1 MAPLG
6 DNGTVN
12 GDFALGGNGGK
23 GGQMRSRARDWA
35 GRALAFAR
43 SAEPRAA
50 PSGRAVAADLGLA
63 SAAALASLIAVIY
76 TTRGQDS
83 VWLYPNGEL
92 VTQGAQGSGGIPA
105 AAAFSVLVTT
115 APLALRRIRPLTA
128 FWVVFSGIILTS
140 QYINTVTVIA
150 IVVAA
155 YSAVVHSRYRGAALI
170 SVPLVGLVITAIFPD
185 TSPPLTRR
193 FAALF
198 VLVPVALV
206 GNAVQMWRRR
216 ADDSQARLRHAQA
229 EHEAATAR
237 ALAAERARI
246 AGELHDVVTHNVS
259 VMVVQ
264 AGAARRVLA
273 ASPGEA
279 TAALLAVE
287 ASGRTAMIE
296 LQHLLG
302 LLSPVDG
309 MQPRGEEPLRPQP
322 GLDRLRPLIDRV
334 AAAGLPA
341 ELTVSGRPRAL
352 SPGLDLAAYRV
363 VQEALTN
370 VMKHAGQART
380 AVRLD
385 YRPDELIIDVSD
397 DGPPIGAQAR
407 DCANPGGRPPAS
419 PHPPPTAR
427 LPIPPSLSLST
438 PPSWPTSGRPLRP
451 GPAYAGARTAA
462 GESAP
467 GRDALGQAKLDGGRG
482 LLGLRER
489 VSLYGGEFDA
499 GPRPAGGWR
508 VTARLPLDPQPADGG
523 AAQDS
528 PLAPVPAR
536 S

>member
-1 MAPLG
+1 MAPPG
-6 DNGTVN
+6 DNGMVN
-12 GDFALGGNGGK
+12 EKGGLGGLGGK
-23 GGQMRSRARDWA
+23 GELGGPGGLAGKVVLGGQMTAQARARDWP

-43 SAEPRAA
+43 STEPRAA
-50 PSGRAVAADLGLA
+50 PSWGGMAADLALA
-63 SAAALASLIAVIY
+63 SSAALASLIAVIY
-76 TTRGQDS
+76 STGGQVS
-83 VWLYPNGEL
+83 AWLSPSGEL
-92 VTQGAQGSGGIPA
+92 VTQGADGSGGIPA

-128 FWVVFSGIILTS
+128 FWVVFFGTVLISS
-140 QYINTVTVIA
+140 YINTVTVIA
-150 IVVAA
+150 ILLAA
-155 YSAVVHSRYRGAALI
+155 YSAVAHSPYRRAALI
-170 SVPLVGLVITAIFPD
+170 SVLAAGLVVTAMFSN
-185 TSPPLTRR
+185 TAPPMPGR
-193 FAALF
+193 FAALLL
-198 VLVPVALV
+198 LVAVALV

-237 ALAAERARI
+237 ALAAERTRI

-279 TAALLAVE
+279 TAALRAVE

-309 MQPRGEEPLRPQP
+309 MQPPGDEPLRPQP

-341 ELTVSGRPRAL
+341 ELTVSSRPMPL
-352 SPGLDLAAYRV
+352 PPGLDLAAYRV

-397 DGPPIGAQAR
+397 DGPP
-407 DCANPGGRPPAS
+407 
-419 PHPPPTAR
+419 
-427 LPIPPSLSLST
+427 
-438 PPSWPTSGRPLRP
+438 PTSPSP
-451 GPAYAGARTAA
+451 FTGARARGQTQAAA
-462 GESAP
+462 GEPAP
-467 GRDALGQAKLDGGRG
+467 GHDAFGQANLGGGVAGGGRG

-489 VSLYGGEFDA
+489 VSLYGGEFGA

-508 VTARLPLDPQPADGG
+508 VTARFPLDAQPAAGGEGG
-523 AAQDS
+523 APAEDCA
-528 PLAPVPAR
+528 PAPVPAR
-536 S
+536 P